1 MALLNAKC
9 ITRASESKMVDLSLI
24 QNYLPILS
32 FLLVFTIV
40 FAVLAKYKILG
51 ESKFVNLFVSFLT
64 STIFISLTSAREY
77 VISITPWFAVFIVVS
92 LFILALVGFS
102 GKVPEGFTKGLGII
116 LVIALLVVFLVSA
129 YFTFSSSPVVVDISD
144 WISKPRIYGALILL
158 AVSAIVSWVLIKAK

>member
-1 MALLNAKC
+1 M
-9 ITRASESKMVDLSLI
+9 

-77 VISITPWFAVFIVVS
+77 VISITPWFAVFVVVS
-92 LFILALVGFS
+92 MFILALVGFS

-116 LVIALLVVFLVSA
+116 LVIALLIVFLVSA
-129 YFTFSSSPVVVDISD
+129 YFTFSSTPFFESVGD

-158 AVSAIVSWVLIKAK
+158 GISAIVSWVLIKVK